1 MNFVKLSDQISEY
14 FNAEELADLCF
25 RLGLQYDNLAGGT
38 VSAKAREL
46 TDYCRR
52 HGRMEKL
59 VAACRQLRP
68 HVLWATPEPAA
79 DAPTSQPDFGGP
91 PTGVGSAN
99 IPATMPGGFQPPQAP
114 GMFWMPYP
122 NTWYGPFYGFFIGW
136 MVVGGFQVWNPMM
149 SPMMGPVVYPDPFR
163 QLQRNMWVRL
173 FNSPFN
179 IFVDGGPNGYVFA
192 QYSPI

>member
-1 MNFVKLSDQISEY
+1 MSFVKLSDQISEY
-14 FNAEELADLCF
+14 FNAEELADLCY
-25 RLGLQYDNLAGGT
+25 RLNIQYDNLAGST

-52 HGRMEKL
+52 HGRTDKL
-59 VAACRQLRP
+59 VATCRELRP
-68 HVLWATPEPAA
+68 HVLWADPSTTIDPEGENHVFGDPPIDTHGTNITP
-79 DAPTSQPDFGGP
+79 S
-91 PTGVGSAN
+91 
-99 IPATMPGGFQPPQAP
+99 MPGNVQPPQVP

-122 NTWYGPFYGFFIGW
+122 NTWYGPFFGFFIGW
-136 MVVGGFQVWNPMM
+136 MGVGGFQVWH
-149 SPMMGPVVYPDPFR
+149 PMMGPIYYPDPYR